1 VRTVTDPRQQLTRTD
16 YNKQNLPTLVMQ
28 PDPGREPGG
37 TAADHPPVLTA
48 LTYDPS
54 GNRIEEVAT
63 SVAISDGVSTT
74 LMNYKTTTQFDNLDR
89 PFKVT
94 DRTGLVTETVYLADG
109 LVKKQTQDATSKN
122 ARSTEYRYDG
132 LGRARLVI
140 RQREENAFDST
151 RTKYDA
157 VGNLVEIIDPI
168 FNKTTFTYDAAYRK
182 TGEKTFA

>member
-1 VRTVTDPRQQLTRTD
+1 
-16 YNKQNLPTLVMQ
+16 
-28 PDPGREPGG
+28 
-37 TAADHPPVLTA
+37 
-48 LTYDPS
+48 
-54 GNRIEEVAT
+54 
-63 SVAISDGVSTT
+63 
-74 LMNYKTTTQFDNLDR
+74 MNYKTATVFDNLDR
-89 PFKVT
+89 PYQVT
-94 DRTGLVTETVYLADG
+94 DRTGLVTQTGYFADG